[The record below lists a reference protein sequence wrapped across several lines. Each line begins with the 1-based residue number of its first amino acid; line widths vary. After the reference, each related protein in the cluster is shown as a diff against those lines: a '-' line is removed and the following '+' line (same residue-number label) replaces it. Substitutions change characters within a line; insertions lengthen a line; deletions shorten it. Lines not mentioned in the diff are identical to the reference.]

1 MHDKPGNLR
10 LIGLDVLSRNAVGTN
25 MRRCEHQ
32 NLARIGRICQGFLIP
47 DHRRA
52 KHDLTR
58 HLDRRGNGTTA
69 KDSTI
74 F

>member
-10 LIGLDVLSRNAVGTN
+10 PLGLDVLCRNTVRTNVSR
-25 MRRCEHQ
+25 REHQ
-32 NLARIGRICQGFLIP
+32 DLACIGRVGQGFLIP
-47 DHRRA
+47 GHRRA